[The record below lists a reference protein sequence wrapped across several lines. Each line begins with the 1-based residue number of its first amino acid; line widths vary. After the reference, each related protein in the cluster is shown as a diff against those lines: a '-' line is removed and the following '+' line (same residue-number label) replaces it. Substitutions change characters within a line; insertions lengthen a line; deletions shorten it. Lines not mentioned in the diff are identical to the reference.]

1 MSHQSRFNDT
11 PKLQYELNYVIKWS
25 LKSLTR
31 PLVCISTLPISYRF
45 ISIFDNIDNLI
56 VHPKYSLI
64 SLKSSKLCIRYL
76 NVYIEITPFC
86 AKVNWLDLL
95 DIWDGLE
102 LFWKYEECKPWWTKD
117 QSKGRNLCT
126 CNPQDVLFFIDKL
139 LCFSCNYI
147 LMFLSTFND
156 HIYYTYI
163 IIHSLYI
170 IIHYWLL
177 KNIKPIGIIVI
188 FNVVIPKKMLQFSYK
203 KYSSNCKLISL
214 GSTAQ

>member
-1 MSHQSRFNDT
+1 MSHQSWFKDT
-11 PKLQYELNYVIKWS
+11 HKLQYELNYVIKWS

-102 LFWKYEECKPWWTKD
+102 FFENMRNVNL
-117 QSKGRNLCT
+117 KGRRINQKGGICAHVT
-126 CNPQDVLFFIDKL
+126 HKMFY
-139 LCFSCNYI
+139 FSSINY
-147 LMFLSTFND
+147 FVSHAT
-156 HIYYTYI
+156 TY
-163 IIHSLYI
+163 
-170 IIHYWLL
+170 
-177 KNIKPIGIIVI
+177 
-188 FNVVIPKKMLQFSYK
+188 
-203 KYSSNCKLISL
+203 
-214 GSTAQ
+214 